1 MVLGIP
7 VAGNSLIMVAEN
19 KYDVAIAGGGLA
31 GLAAAITIG
40 RAGYKVA
47 LFEKEKYPFHKVCG
61 EYISLESWDYLGSL
75 GLPLG
80 ELDLPV
86 IKKFQLTAPSGKI
99 FETQLPL
106 GGFGISRWLLD
117 DSLAKLAK
125 QAGVDLQEGTKVDDV
140 AFVNGEFLLTVTGP
154 QGKGTAASRVCFASF
169 GKRSNLDVKWK
180 RSFLLKQDKRLD
192 NFLGVKY
199 HVHASWPADMIGL
212 HNFRNGYCGISK
224 IEGDKYCLCYMV
236 RAEELQKAGND
247 MAVLQNILLS
257 KNPAL
262 AKILKGIEVLPG
274 FPVTISQINFA
285 DKTRVENHLLM
296 LGDAA
301 GMITPLCGNGMSI
314 ALHTAKIG
322 AGLAIEYLGGK
333 IAREEMETGYSRE
346 WNRNFAKRL
355 KTGRSLQHFFGS
367 ERKSNGFVSLLRA
380 FPFLAKPVIQLT
392 HGKPF

>member
-1 MVLGIP
+1 VVLGLSL
-7 VAGNSLIMVAEN
+7 AGNPLIMPGEN

-31 GLAAAITIG
+31 GLAASIEIA
-40 RAGYKVA
+40 RAGYKVV

-61 EYISLESWDYLGSL
+61 EYISLESWNYLGTL

-80 ELDLPV
+80 ELNLPI
-86 IKKFQLTAPSGKI
+86 IKNFMLSAPSGKT
-99 FETQLPL
+99 FETRLPL

-117 DSLAKLAK
+117 DALAKLAR
-125 QAGVDLQEGTKVDDV
+125 QAGVDLQEETKVDDV
-140 AFVNGEFLLTVTGP
+140 YFADEEFLLTMNGAH
-154 QGKGTAASRVCFASF
+154 GKAIVKSKICFASF

-199 HVHASWPADMIGL
+199 HVHANWPEDKIGL

-224 IEGDKYCLCYMV
+224 IEEDKYCLCYMV

-247 MAVLQNILLS
+247 MAALQNNLLS
-257 KNPAL
+257 KNPVL
-262 AKILKGIEVLPG
+262 AKLLKDNGMLPG

-285 DKTRVENHLLM
+285 DKTRVENHMLM

-314 ALHTAKIG
+314 ALHTGKIG
-322 AGLAIEYLGGK
+322 AGLAVEYLGGR
-333 IAREEMETGYSRE
+333 ISREEMESSYSRE

-355 KTGRSLQHFFGS
+355 KTGRALQKFFGS
-367 ERKSNGFVSLLRA
+367 ERKSNGFVNLLRA
-380 FPFLAKPVIQLT
+380 FPFLAKPVIKLT